1 MDLSV
6 ASVAEK
12 LSRQF
17 AEVRIDRVISVL
29 TDCAGEHP
37 HADSF
42 FIEQAARARLLRLV
56 QPWRDGSRAA
66 GEDALDVS
74 LHDFELAVEVELT
87 ARLMVAANGSDQPL
101 AEEDVDRILEV
112 PERERM
118 LPGSV
123 VPSQRTAR
131 EGHQDHPSTSTRSV
145 ISSNTT
151 APSAA
156 SSAAGVRPPA

>member
-29 TDCAGEHP
+29 TACAGEYP

-42 FIEQAARARLLRLV
+42 FIEQAARARLLRQL
-56 QPWRDGSRAA
+56 QPWGAGSRAV

-74 LHDFELAVEVELT
+74 LHDVELAVEVELT
-87 ARLMVAANGSDQPL
+87 ARLMVAANGSDHPL
-101 AEEDVDRILEV
+101 PEEDVDRILEV
-112 PERERM
+112 PG
-118 LPGSV
+118 PA
-123 VPSQRTAR
+123 VPSQRTGQPR
-131 EGHQDHPSTSTRSV
+131 HSDHANTSTRSA

>member
-6 ASVAEK
+6 ASVAER

-29 TDCAGEHP
+29 TACAGEHP

-56 QPWRDGSRAA
+56 HPTGAGSGAA

-74 LHDFELAVEVELT
+74 LHDVELAVEVELT
-87 ARLMVAANGSDQPL
+87 ARLMVAANGSDDPL
-101 AEEDVDRILEV
+101 AMEDVDRILEV
-112 PERERM
+112 PG
-118 LPGSV
+118 PV
-123 VPSQRTAR
+123 VPSQRTGQAR
-131 EGHQDHPSTSTRSV
+131 HKDHPNTSTRSV

-156 SSAAGVRPPA
+156 SSAAGVGPPA